1 VPQKKGKR
9 TVSPAPRIASLLI
22 TAIPLC
28 YRLAPVIAMRKSI
41 SVLGLFGVVVTARAL
56 AQPLPSPNFP
66 PPCEESK
73 VSRSDRDRAHT
84 VFLSGKQFLEESNYD
99 KAISYFED
107 AYAIDCSVHGILPII
122 ATAYE
127 RKGDR
132 RQAVRALEEYLKR
145 APTAPDHDVVE
156 RRIKN
161 LKDQIAQEPPSQAVA
176 AGPSP
181 TQPPGSI
188 TPAVSTPSEPSTGV
202 AQVPGAGT
210 PSAGATA
217 ESKQSAVP
225 WVLVGVGGAALAA
238 GVVVVALGASDISSA
253 ESACGKTRMNCQPSV
268 ANQGNRGR
276 TEEPIGFVVGGA
288 GLAAVAAGLVW
299 YFTQTPSGTPT
310 TGSLHLSPFVAPG
323 YAGVSL
329 NGGF

>member
-1 VPQKKGKR
+1 M
-9 TVSPAPRIASLLI
+9 IA
-22 TAIPLC
+22 AIPLC
-28 YRLAPVIAMRKSI
+28 YRLGPVNAMRKSI
-41 SVLGLFGVVVTARAL
+41 SLLGLVGVVVTAHAF
-56 AQPLPSPNFP
+56 AQPLPSPNYP

-145 APTAPDHDVVE
+145 AGNVSDHDVVE

-161 LKDQIAQEPPSQAVA
+161 LKDQIAQEPTSQALAVGPA
-176 AGPSP
+176 PSP
-181 TQPPGSI
+181 SSVP
-188 TPAVSTPSEPSTGV
+188 PAVAPPPPEGSSG
-202 AQVPGAGT
+202 
-210 PSAGATA
+210 SAAAFASMNPPPPAATV
-217 ESKQSAVP
+217 ENKRSAMP
-225 WVLVGVGGAALAA
+225 WVVVGVGGAATVA
-238 GVVVVALGASDISSA
+238 GVVILALGVSDVSSA
-253 ESACGKTRMNCQPSV
+253 ESACKTRMGCAQSV
-268 ANQGNRGR
+268 ANKGNNGR
-276 TEEPIGFVVGGA
+276 DLEPIGYAVGGV

-299 YFTQTPSGTPT
+299 YFTETPSGAPT
-310 TGSLHLSPFVAPG
+310 AGFVRVSPLVAPG
-323 YAGVSL
+323 YAGMSL
-329 NGGF
+329 GGGF

>member
-1 VPQKKGKR
+1 M
-9 TVSPAPRIASLLI
+9 LI

-56 AQPLPSPNFP
+56 AQPLPSPNYP
-66 PPCEESK
+66 PPCEEPK
-73 VSRSDRDRAHT
+73 VSKSDRDRAHT

-145 APTAPDHDVVE
+145 APNAPDHDVVE

-202 AQVPGAGT
+202 APLPAVAT
-210 PSAGATA
+210 ASAGATA

-225 WVLVGVGGAALAA
+225 WVVVGVGGAALAA
-238 GVVVVALGASDISSA
+238 GVVVGALGASDISTA
-253 ESACGKTRMNCQPSV
+253 ESACKTRMNCPQPV

-276 TEEPIGFVVGGA
+276 TEETIGFVVGGA

-299 YFTQTPSGTPT
+299 YFTETPSGTPT
-310 TGSLHLSPFVAPG
+310 TGFLHVSPVVAPS

>member
-1 VPQKKGKR
+1 M
-9 TVSPAPRIASLLI
+9 LI

-28 YRLAPVIAMRKSI
+28 YRLAPAIAMRKSI
-41 SVLGLFGVVVTARAL
+41 SVLGLLGVVVTARAL
-56 AQPLPSPNFP
+56 AQPLPSPNYP

-73 VSRSDRDRAHT
+73 VSKSDRDRAHT

-145 APTAPDHDVVE
+145 ALNAPDHDVVE

-161 LKDQIAQEPPSQAVA
+161 LKDQIAQEPTSQAVA
-176 AGPSP
+176 AGPVPAPPSSSIAPAGSP
-181 TQPPGSI
+181 PP
-188 TPAVSTPSEPSTGV
+188 E
-202 AQVPGAGT
+202 
-210 PSAGATA
+210 PSAGVAPVAAAGTQSAAATA

-225 WVLVGVGGAALAA
+225 WVLVGVGGAALAT
-238 GVVVVALGASDISSA
+238 GVVVVAVGASDISSA
-253 ESACGKTRMNCQPSV
+253 ESACGKTRMNCQQSV
-268 ANQGNRGR
+268 ANQGNNGR
-276 TEEPIGFVVGGA
+276 TLLPIGFVVGGA

-299 YFTQTPSGTPT
+299 HFTETSSGTPA
-310 TGSLHLSPFVAPG
+310 TGSLRVTPFVAPS

-329 NGGF
+329 STGF